1 MEYCRVM
8 YTKTVLYGQ
17 MELLSRQRKEISD
30 RLVVI
35 EVSAIVHIHIF
46 RKDHD

>member
-1 MEYCRVM
+1 M

-35 EVSAIVHIHIF
+35 EVSAIVHNWISH
-46 RKDHD
+46 KDFD

>member
-1 MEYCRVM
+1 M

-35 EVSAIVHIHIF
+35 EVSAIVHNWVF
-46 RKDHD
+46 RKDFD

>member
-1 MEYCRVM
+1 M

-35 EVSAIVHIHIF
+35 EVSSIVHNWVF
-46 RKDHD
+46 RKDFD